1 MLRLALAFALALRS
15 ARGESCR
22 AERWT
27 WNYKGEPGVFHASSA
42 LDVLHKWP
50 LDSTTPVVRLMNV
63 TASDGPTARPDEC
76 APLNFWIRSYGS
88 DIHVVLGIFSRV
100 EYEPLS
106 RIGDRVGSVLDAGA
120 NVGMAS
126 LWFALKFPSAR
137 IISLEPEA
145 DNFRLLKLNTKPFR
159 DRLSAVNAALGGED
173 GYVATTTVGARTQDP
188 SGWAIRVQRAVEG
201 SSGAVRSLSI
211 PSLERHFHTTFDV
224 IKVDIEGYESQ
235 LLFNDD
241 AREFFARAKVVVFEL
256 HEDLAPGIEA
266 QFRRVFAGDQWRLVH
281 HGEYDYAFATRA
293 FPNH

>member
-1 MLRLALAFALALRS
+1 MLRLALAFAFALRR
-15 ARGESCR
+15 AHGEACR

-27 WNYKGEPGVFHASSA
+27 WNYRDEPGKSFTSSA

-50 LDSTTPVVRLMNV
+50 LDSSAHAVRLMNV
-63 TASDGPTARPDEC
+63 TASDGPTARPGEC
-76 APLNFWIRSYGS
+76 APLNLWIRSYGS

-106 RIGDRVGSVLDAGA
+106 RIGNRVSSVLDAGA

-126 LWFALKFPSAR
+126 VWFALKFPSAR

-145 DNFRLLKLNTKPFR
+145 ANFNLLKLNTKPYH
-159 DRLSAVNAALGGED
+159 DRLTAVNAALGGED
-173 GYVATTTVGARTQDP
+173 GHVAPTTVGARTQDP
-188 SGWAIRVQRAVEG
+188 SGWAIRVQRADEG
-201 SSGAVRSLSI
+201 ASGAVRSLSI
-211 PSLERHFHTTFDV
+211 PSIERHFHTTFDV

-235 LLFNDD
+235 LLFRDD
-241 AREFFARAKVVVFEL
+241 ARDFFARAKVVVFEL

-293 FPNH
+293 FPN